1 MHLSNK
7 KRRKKKR
14 KNESEWAINKKKK
27 KEYLYFVTP
36 MPVHNGLHT
45 HNTPS
50 AYASSFQK
58 ATVPAIKIHNTYRTF
73 LIEINQMLQPI
84 IPCMSSVRQLPA
96 QQSRN
101 SQKKKKSNRVAA
113 LLTKVMSWFNTLRLV
128 CYSPF
133 LHHHLSERE
142 RKRARAMLR
151 SFLFCCYPRIQYS
164 SCNSHPHRCPR
175 VLGTWLL
182 IFCVNRHKQ
191 TSTSCCCFT
200 FTHTSSHK
208 RTCTN
213 IK

>member
-1 MHLSNK
+1 MTLLFVFFLLLLLCCSKNFPMHLSNK

-50 AYASSFQK
+50 AYASSFQN

-96 QQSRN
+96 QQSKN

-113 LLTKVMSWFNTLRLV
+113 LPTKVMSWFNTLRLV

-142 RKRARAMLR
+142 RERKLCWEAFCFVVTLGYNIHRATAI
-151 SFLFCCYPRIQYS
+151 RIDVQGFW
-164 SCNSHPHRCPR
+164 
-175 VLGTWLL
+175 VLG
-182 IFCVNRHKQ
+182 F
-191 TSTSCCCFT
+191 
-200 FTHTSSHK
+200 
-208 RTCTN
+208 
-213 IK
+213 